1 MFRKNFSNFANS
13 TSLILLQKKT
23 FAKWVPKL
31 PNHRI
36 IFDRNHH
43 NQPHAVWDLKSAEN
57 VEITHVKPVYFRDRV
72 ALFLVKFFRVAFDIF
87 SRYKPG
93 KMDEARYLRRCI
105 FLETIAGVPGM
116 VGGMARH
123 MRALRGL
130 RNDGG
135 WIHHLLEEAENERM
149 HLLYFLKLRN
159 PGIIMRINIIF
170 GQFIFILYYSLLY
183 SLSSST
189 AHRFVGY
196 LEEEAVKT
204 YTNFIKD
211 LDEGKLP
218 YLEDKPA
225 DEATIRYWG
234 LPKEAKV
241 RDVLLAIRADEVSH
255 REFNHH
261 FAETPKDQ
269 PIEKNNVVYVADQ
282 QDIEKLFNDQNEKK

>member
-1 MFRKNFSNFANS
+1 
-13 TSLILLQKKT
+13 
-23 FAKWVPKL
+23 L
-31 PNHRI
+31 PNHKI
-36 IFDRNHH
+36 IFDRNNY

-57 VEITHVKPVYFRDRV
+57 VEVTHVKPVYLRDKV
-72 ALFLVKFFRVAFDIF
+72 AYYLVKMFRVSFDVLT
-87 SRYKPG
+87 RYTPG
-93 KMDEARYLRRCI
+93 KMNEAKYLRRCI

-159 PGIIMRINIIF
+159 PGILMRINIIL
-170 GQFIFILYYSLLY
+170 GQFFFILYYSLLY
-183 SLSSST
+183 ALSAST

-204 YTNFIKD
+204 YTNFIND
-211 LDEGKLP
+211 IDNGKLP
-218 YLEDKPA
+218 YLEDKLA
-225 DEATIRYWG
+225 DDVTIRYWG

-269 PIEKNNVVYVADQ
+269 PVEKNEVVYVADHEE
-282 QDIEKLFNDQNEKK
+282 IEKLFKDQEQRK